1 MPLIIADGIGSI
13 LSNPSENLIML
24 AFVVGLVLLVLVISI
39 GAIWHQIRKS
49 DIEASLKQ
57 TMIQS
62 GMSADEI
69 EPASWLPRWT
79 TSQKV
84 VLHSPIRGQNR
95 ANSGERVSSIAQ
107 KRGDD
112 CPQPFF
118 QQ

>member
-24 AFVVGLVLLVLVISI
+24 AFVVGLVLVVLVISI

-69 EPASWLPRWT
+69 ER
-79 TSQKV
+79 
-84 VLHSPIRGQNR
+84 VLAAKMDDKPKGGITFSY
-95 ANSGERVSSIAQ
+95 SGPKQS
-107 KRGDD
+107 
-112 CPQPFF
+112 
-118 QQ
+118 

>member
-24 AFVVGLVLLVLVISI
+24 AFVVGLVLVVLVISI

-69 EPASWLPRWT
+69 EH
-79 TSQKV
+79 
-84 VLHSPIRGQNR
+84 VLAAKMDVKPKGGITFSY
-95 ANSGERVSSIAQ
+95 SGPKQS
-107 KRGDD
+107 
-112 CPQPFF
+112 
-118 QQ
+118 